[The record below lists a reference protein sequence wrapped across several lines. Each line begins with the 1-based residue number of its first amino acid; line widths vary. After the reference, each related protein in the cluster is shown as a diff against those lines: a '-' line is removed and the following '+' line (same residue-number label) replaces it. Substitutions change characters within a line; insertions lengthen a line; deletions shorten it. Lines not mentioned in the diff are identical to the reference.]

1 MNMIVLYFVI
11 NIIITAITFK
21 DFESLSTEPLSL
33 SVKILLCVVMTLL
46 ALPLLILGKV
56 TKMIRWEKS
65 FKDIKSK
72 IK

>member
-1 MNMIVLYFVI
+1 MIVLYFVI
-11 NIIITAITFK
+11 NIIITEITFK